1 VNVQPTDVNFSVSV
15 GAEVPTSVTTLHSC
29 PETVRS
35 IITGIPECRYIVV
48 KDKIVLIN
56 PQTRRVVTVIE
67 RQG

>member
-1 VNVQPTDVNFSVSV
+1 
-15 GAEVPTSVTTLHSC
+15 VPATVTTLHAC

-48 KDKIVLIN
+48 RDKIVLIN